1 MIEGFQANPDADPH
15 ALHEK
20 MRQKRLTAERSLSE
34 RLKARHQGAAIAEI
48 AQLCDEVRRY
58 LPYRETA
65 KHYLL
70 LGHELLRLALLEIDR
85 RKGLAS
91 GVFYLHYQEL
101 PGLMS
106 GKNFAREI
114 AERRERRR
122 AEQRVNVPEV
132 VLSTDLEAIGRPD
145 SAVEAAAGSNGH
157 LHGTPVAPGSG
168 SGPAAIV
175 FDPTEAKGLTSGYV
189 LVCPSTDPGWT
200 PLFIRA
206 AGLVME
212 RGGVLS
218 HGAVVARD
226 LGIPAVVIKGA
237 TRSIAPGETIRVD
250 GNAGTAVRVRKG

>member
-1 MIEGFQANPDADPH
+1 
-15 ALHEK
+15 
-20 MRQKRLTAERSLSE
+20 
-34 RLKARHQGAAIAEI
+34 LKARHQGAAIPEI
-48 AQLCDEVRRY
+48 ADLCDQVRRY

-70 LGHELLRLALLEIDR
+70 MGHELLRLVLLEIDR
-85 RKGLAS
+85 RLGLAG

-101 PGLMS
+101 PELVNGR
-106 GKNFAREI
+106 NFAKEI

-122 AEQRVNVPEV
+122 AEQRVNVPDV
-132 VLSTDLEAIGRPD
+132 IFSTDLEVIGR
-145 SAVEAAAGSNGH
+145 AAEVESQGDA
-157 LHGTPVAPGSG
+157 LQGTPIAPGSG

-175 FDPTEAKGLTSGYV
+175 FDPAEARILTSGYV

-206 AGLVME
+206 AGLIME

-226 LGIPAVVIKGA
+226 LGIPAVVIKNA
-237 TRSIAPGETIRVD
+237 TRTISAGEPIRVD
-250 GNAGTAVRVRKG
+250 GHTGAAVRLRAGR